1 MKLSTLT
8 ALVIGAIL
16 ASETSADVCGPN
28 PRCPAGYY
36 DYMLPHYDCDKF
48 YLCENGIAC
57 EQNCPAGLHFNAF
70 RQRCEAP
77 EQACCDIYLPCF
89 PEEFVFVLS
98 GSSEVILTNNGAYL
112 VKV

>member
-1 MKLSTLT
+1 MKLLTLT
-8 ALVIGAIL
+8 ALAIGAIL
-16 ASETSADVCGPN
+16 ALLTSGTSADVCGPN

-36 DYMLPHYDCDKF
+36 DYMLPHFDCEKF

-70 RQRCEAP
+70 RQRCDAP

-89 PEEFVFVLS
+89 PEE
-98 GSSEVILTNNGAYL
+98 
-112 VKV
+112 